1 MKQNVKMAKVITLK
15 TQVSSDRMILVVTT
29 VDPSVTPEMAKVM
42 YGIPGRI
49 IKREE
54 TNTMP
59 LPFALDFACRQRAK
73 LGITNCVTFA
83 N

>member
-29 VDPSVTPEMAKVM
+29 VDPIVTPEMAKVM

-54 TNTMP
+54 TNIMP
-59 LPFALDFACRQRAK
+59 LPFALNFACRQRAK